1 MTLLV
6 PKEIVARTIDILRRG
21 GAAECEAVVLW
32 LASGPRGAER
42 IEEAYRPDQIA
53 ETDFFRIPPAA
64 MKDLMGHLR
73 RTRLHVAAQVH
84 SHPGRAFHSQPD
96 DEWAIVRHR
105 GALSLVVPR
114 FGAGT
119 TVANFMDQTAIY
131 RLSDDDRW
139 IAVPD
144 EDVPQAMELG

>member
-1 MTLLV
+1 MTV
-6 PKEIVARTIDILRRG
+6 RIPKEIVARTIAALQKG
-21 GAAECEAVVLW
+21 GAAGCEAVVLW

-53 ETDFFRIPPAA
+53 EKDFFRIPPAA

-84 SHPGRAFHSQPD
+84 SHPGRAFHSQAD

-139 IAVPD
+139 VAVPD
-144 EDVPQAMELG
+144 EDVPQAMELA

>member
-6 PKEIVARTIDILRRG
+6 PREIVARTIDILRRG
-21 GAAECEAVVLW
+21 GAEKCEAVVLW
-32 LASGPRGAER
+32 LGSGPRGAER
-42 IEEAYRPDQIA
+42 IAEAYRPDQIA
-53 ETDFFRIPPAA
+53 DKDFFRIPSAA

-73 RTRLHVAAQVH
+73 RTRLHVTAQVH
-84 SHPGRAFHSQPD
+84 SHPGRAFHSEAD

-105 GALSLVVPR
+105 GALSFVVPR
-114 FGAGT
+114 FGAGS

-139 IAVPD
+139 IEVPD
-144 EDVPQAMELG
+144 EEVLHTVELA

>member
-6 PKEIVARTIDILRRG
+6 PREIVARTIDILRRG
-21 GAAECEAVVLW
+21 GAEECEAVVLW
-32 LASGPRGAER
+32 LGSGPRGAER
-42 IEEAYRPDQIA
+42 IAEAYRPDQIA
-53 ETDFFRIPPAA
+53 DKVFFRIPPAA

-73 RTRLHVAAQVH
+73 RTRLHVTAQVH
-84 SHPGRAFHSQPD
+84 SHPGRAFHSEAD

-105 GALSLVVPR
+105 GALSFVVPR
-114 FGAGT
+114 FGAGS

-139 IAVPD
+139 IEVPD
-144 EDVPQAMELG
+144 EEVLHTVELA

>member
-6 PKEIVARTIDILRRG
+6 PTEIVARTIDILRRG

-32 LASGPRGAER
+32 LGSGARGAER
-42 IEEAYRPDQIA
+42 IAEAYRPDQIA
-53 ETDFFRIPPAA
+53 DKDFFRIPPAA

-73 RTRLHVAAQVH
+73 RTRLHVVAQVH
-84 SHPGRAFHSQPD
+84 SHPGRAFHSEAD

-119 TVANFMDQTAIY
+119 TVVNFMDQTAIH
-131 RLSDDDRW
+131 RLSDEDRW
-139 IAVPD
+139 LEVRDEEVPH
-144 EDVPQAMELG
+144 ALELA